1 MEIESALDVLGLADI
16 DLIIDFVCNFV
27 YAPVLHT
34 YRYTVSYYMGS
45 IFDLTIDERPDKV
58 WNMQL
63 DFLGS
68 TEKLTLSQGVLFD
81 GNFKPVKSKKS
92 PNFSKANE
100 FFQSLSADEIQ
111 QYSGYWSSV
120 VPQND
125 SERFQRYLFAFMSV
139 HTSWLSNVK
148 GYQAIRNWTDWF
160 NTPEKLETLL
170 KGCGVGLH
178 NQRLRFLEQFAKHYW
193 TGLKKFNKLSTESWV
208 DYRNRLESE
217 IEGLGTAKTS
227 FALEMLHPIDCQ
239 VVCMDTH
246 LFQLYGLEQKRDKRH
261 YQTIENHWVTMSKMW
276 NVAPFVARCLWWDK
290 NQNKTDSRYWSHALE
305 N

>member
-1 MEIESALDVLGLADI
+1 
-16 DLIIDFVCNFV
+16 
-27 YAPVLHT
+27 
-34 YRYTVSYYMGS
+34 
-45 IFDLTIDERPDKV
+45 
-58 WNMQL
+58 MQL

-68 TEKLTLSQGVLFD
+68 TAPRVLIQPSLFD
-81 GNFKPVKSKKS
+81 DAGKATKSQYA
-92 PNFSKANE
+92 PDFTKANA
-100 FFQSLSADEIQ
+100 FFQNLNPQEIAD
-111 QYSGYWSSV
+111 YTSYWAGL
-120 VPQND
+120 VPSND
-125 SERFQRYLFAFMSV
+125 VEKFQRFLFSFMSV
-139 HTSWLSNVK
+139 HSTWESNVK
-148 GYQAIRNWTDWF
+148 GYLAIRNWPEWF
-160 NTPEKLETLL
+160 NAPDKLKTLL
-170 KGCGVGLH
+170 MGCGAGLY
-178 NQRLRFLEQFAKHYW
+178 NQRLGFLETFSKGYW

-208 DYRNRLESE
+208 NYRNRLESE